1 MFSSTSEY
9 ALRAVAELAK
19 VNAARTASELAEAVQ
34 IPRGYV
40 SKVMQDLARAGI
52 VNSQRGP
59 NGGFTLARSARDI
72 SVLDVIN
79 AVDPLR
85 RILACPLNLPEHA
98 QRLCKLHQKLDD
110 AIAMVEKALRNAS
123 IADTV
128 ETDSPPACA
137 PRNDAGASLTVSG
150 KRRPKA

>member
-9 ALRAVAELAK
+9 ALRAVVELAK
-19 VNAARTASELAEAVQ
+19 DAAPRTASALADAVQ
-34 IPRGYV
+34 IPKGYV

-59 NGGFTLARSARDI
+59 NGGFTLARPADKI
-72 SVLDVIN
+72 SVLDVLN

-110 AIAMVEKALRNAS
+110 AIALVEKTLEAARISDMVE
-123 IADTV
+123 T
-128 ETDSPPACA
+128 TQPPPCQ
-137 PRNDAGASLTVSG
+137 PGPAGAALTVGG
-150 KRRPKA
+150 KRRPRA